1 MSALSADF
9 AAMRDRTKGV
19 EGDVTMSQASSRVGD
34 VPAPTEPVGE
44 LTAVGAL
51 RTHALRMRP
60 TADATTNTD
69 RTSMK
74 PLLAQSPAN
83 LTSRTFRL
91 GIPV

>member
-1 MSALSADF
+1 MSALPADF

-19 EGDVTMSQASSRVGD
+19 EGEVTMSQASSGVGD
-34 VPAPTEPVGE
+34 VPAPTEPPGE
-44 LTAVGAL
+44 LTTVGNL
-51 RTHALRMRP
+51 RTHALSMRP
-60 TADATTNTD
+60 TADATTNAD

-74 PLLAQSPAN
+74 RLLAQSPAN